1 MSTKNSVRGN
11 VSWNRWMGV
20 AEKLCTNAHAR
31 WKAMPQ
37 TPNVRYQ
44 IGDSRELLKEIRD
57 NSIDLIVT
65 SPPYW
70 SAKDYG
76 IPGQI
81 GFNQSYEDYLSDLN
95 MVWKECKRVLCPN
108 GKICVN
114 IQPLPVSKEVT
125 RRERSSIQNI
135 MKDVEV
141 FMQEIGM
148 QLSNIFIWDK
158 RKYNNQKIFGSY
170 PYPPNL
176 YSHIAFEFVHVF
188 RKWGKTTKVPSH
200 IKEKS
205 KITVDEWKNW
215 CFNSIW
221 DIPPVIKFGNS
232 QDKLLGHIAP
242 FPVEIPRRLI
252 KLFSFVNDTVLD
264 PFLGCG
270 TTLCACILEKRWGIG
285 IELNP
290 RYEPLIRIA
299 MTNPRKFPKYEVARI
314 IEENVSLTE
323 YMERR

>member
-1 MSTKNSVRGN
+1 MSTRNSTRDEIRCDTGVN
-11 VSWNRWMGV
+11 VT
-20 AEKLCTNAHAR
+20 EKLSEHACAR
-31 WKAMPQ
+31 WKTLAQ
-37 TPNVRYQ
+37 APNVTYQ
-44 IGDSRELLKEIRD
+44 VGDSRELLKEIRG
-57 NSIDLIVT
+57 NSLDLIVT

-70 SAKDYG
+70 LAKDYG
-76 IPGQI
+76 IPSQI
-81 GFNQSYEDYLSDLN
+81 GFNQSYEDYISDLN
-95 MVWKECKRVLCPN
+95 LVWKECERVLHPN
-108 GKICVN
+108 GKMCVN
-114 IQPLPVSKEVT
+114 IQPLPVSKDAT
-125 RRERSSIQNI
+125 KKERSSIQNI
-135 MKDVEV
+135 MKDIENS
-141 FMQEIGM
+141 MQELGM

-158 RKYNNQKIFGSY
+158 RKYNNQRIFGSY

-176 YSHIAFEFVHVF
+176 YSHIAFEFIYVF
-188 RKWGKTTKVPSH
+188 RKGGETRKVPRH

-205 KITVDEWKNW
+205 KITVDEWKKW

-221 DIPPVIKFGNS
+221 DIPPVIKYGNS

-242 FPVEIPRRLI
+242 FPIEIPRRLI

-270 TTLCACILEKRWGIG
+270 TTLGACVLEKRCGIG

-299 MTNPRKFPKYEVARI
+299 IANPRKVPKYEVARI

-323 YMERR
+323 YMERG

>member
-1 MSTKNSVRGN
+1 MFTRTSTKGN
-11 VSWNRWMGV
+11 IAWNKGVSV
-20 AEKLCTNAHAR
+20 AEKLCENTRGR
-31 WKAMPQ
+31 WKAVTQ
-37 TPNVRYQ
+37 ASTVRYQ

-70 SAKDYG
+70 SAKDYN
-76 IPGQI
+76 IPDQI
-81 GFNQSYEDYLSDLN
+81 GFRQSYENYLSDLN
-95 MVWKECKRVLCPN
+95 VVWKECERVLCPN

-114 IQPLPVSKEVT
+114 IQPLPVSKDVT
-125 RRERSSIQNI
+125 KRGRSSIQNI
-135 MKDVEV
+135 MKDVEN
-141 FMQEIGM
+141 FMQELSM

-176 YSHIAFEFVHVF
+176 YSHTAFEFIYVF
-188 RKWGKTTKVPSH
+188 RKEGETRKVPSH

-205 KITVDEWKNW
+205 RITVDEWKKW

-232 QDKLLGHIAP
+232 RDKLLGHIAP
-242 FPVEIPRRLI
+242 FPIEIPRRLI
-252 KLFSFVNDTVLD
+252 RLFSFVNNTVLD

-270 TTLCACILEKRWGIG
+270 TTLSACVLEKRCGIG

-299 MTNPRKFPKYEVARI
+299 IANPRKVPKYEVARI

-323 YMERR
+323 YMEKG